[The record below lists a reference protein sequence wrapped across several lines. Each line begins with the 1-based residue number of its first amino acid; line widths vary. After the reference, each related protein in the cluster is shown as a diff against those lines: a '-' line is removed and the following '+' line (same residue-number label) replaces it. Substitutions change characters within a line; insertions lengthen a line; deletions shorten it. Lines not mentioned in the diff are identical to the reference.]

1 MAAAIRRSV
10 QFLRFNNGHRSRPLS
25 RTAPSGCPLLGQSFE
40 AHEYLIKARTLL
52 ASFSTRGARRKRG
65 NSGGTFRPDARPTL
79 TMKHLLA
86 LLVIAPLC
94 AQTPDQ
100 LEAHGASVAN
110 TTYQGKSAVRLD
122 ALPNAA
128 NGESY

>member
-52 ASFSTRGARRKRG
+52 AKLYDHFL
-65 NSGGTFRPDARPTL
+65 DV
-79 TMKHLLA
+79 HLLVS
-86 LLVIAPLC
+86 LSMNVEV
-94 AQTPDQ
+94 AQ
-100 LEAHGASVAN
+100 
-110 TTYQGKSAVRLD
+110 
-122 ALPNAA
+122 
-128 NGESY
+128 